1 MRLSETIGQLRSDFL
16 RELNDISLVRDLEH
30 LKVKYLGK
38 KGPIQAL
45 MHELKHCSVE
55 ERPRLGKLIN
65 DLKEELVSHC
75 EHSLARLKE
84 QELQIRFTREL
95 LDPTL
100 PGRMHHLGR
109 LHPITQLLQR
119 ALDIL
124 IGMGFSVRLG
134 PNVDTDYYNFG
145 GLNFAVD
152 HPARDMQ
159 DTFYLYRNDVE
170 KGSKPNSSDCF
181 RICREQWLLRTHTS
195 NVQVHTM
202 EECELPLRV
211 VAPGRCFRNET
222 VSARS
227 HVFFHQIEGFV
238 IDRTVT
244 FADLFATME
253 QFWGKLLGERVD
265 LRFRPSYF
273 PFVEPGLELDVRCM
287 FCHGKGCRLCKQSGW
302 LEVCGAGM
310 IHPNVLK
317 NAKIDPEV
325 YTGFAWG
332 MGIERPAMLLHEI
345 PDIRMFTQN
354 DLRFLSQFA

>member
-1 MRLSETIGQLRSDFL
+1 MHLSETIGQLRIDFL
-16 RELNDISLVRDLEH
+16 KDLNAVSLANDLEQ
-30 LKVKYLGK
+30 LKVKYLGR

-45 MHELKHCSVE
+45 MLELKNCPVE
-55 ERPRLGKLIN
+55 DRPHLGKLIN

-75 EHSLARLKE
+75 ENSLARLKDHE
-84 QELQIRFTREL
+84 MQIRFEQEQ
-95 LDPTL
+95 LDGTL
-100 PGRMHHLGR
+100 PGRTRYMGR
-109 LHPITQLLQR
+109 LHPVTQMLNR

-145 GLNFAVD
+145 GLNFAED

-159 DTFYLYRNDVE
+159 DTFYL
-170 KGSKPNSSDCF
+170 SK
-181 RICREQWLLRTHTS
+181 EWLLRTHTS

-202 EECELPLRV
+202 ENFEPPLRV
-211 VAPGRCFRNET
+211 VAPGRCYRNET

-227 HVFFHQIEGFV
+227 HVFFHQIEGFY
-238 IDRTVT
+238 IDKHVT
-244 FADLFATME
+244 FTDLFATME
-253 QFWGKLLGERVD
+253 QFWSKLFGEQVEV
-265 LRFRPSYF
+265 RFRPSYF
-273 PFVEPGLELDVRCM
+273 PFVEPGLEVDVRCTS
-287 FCHGKGCRLCKQSGW
+287 CRGRGCRLCKQSGW

-317 NAKIDPEV
+317 KGNIDPEV

-332 MGIERPAMLLHEI
+332 MGVERPAILMHQI

-354 DLRFLSQFA
+354 DLRFLSQFP